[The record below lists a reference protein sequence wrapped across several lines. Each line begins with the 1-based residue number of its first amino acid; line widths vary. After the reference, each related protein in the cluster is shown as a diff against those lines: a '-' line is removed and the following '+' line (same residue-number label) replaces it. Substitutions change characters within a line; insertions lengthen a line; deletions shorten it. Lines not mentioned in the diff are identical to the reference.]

1 MSKGWEFVPDERLG
15 IALPQLL
22 QDWSLYTREEQA
34 LMIEEWER
42 VKARIPDRVQE
53 LEAVIN
59 EKQLLASQEDD
70 WDTVCDLYE
79 KIYEIASII
88 NDLNIWKNVE
98 QYLSHQ
104 EENTPGISEEH
115 TNREK

>member
-1 MSKGWEFVPDERLG
+1 MSKGWEFVFDERLG
-15 IALPQLL
+15 IALPQLER
-22 QDWSLYTREEQA
+22 DWNLYSRADQER
-34 LMIEEWER
+34 MIETWEK
-42 VKARIPDRVQE
+42 VKARIPDRVHE

-59 EKQLLASQEDD
+59 VNQLQVSQEDD
-70 WDTVCDLYE
+70 WDTVCDLYAE
-79 KIYEIASII
+79 IYRIASII

-104 EENTPGISEEH
+104 EEQSPGIAEEH